1 MIENDPWSYK
11 FYYVITI
18 KLRLNYVN
26 YGLGVMSIYSLSVRK
41 RYYSNYLD
49 EIILKFNT
57 GCQNKL
63 ETAW

>member
-1 MIENDPWSYK
+1 
-11 FYYVITI
+11 
-18 KLRLNYVN
+18 
-26 YGLGVMSIYSLSVRK
+26 MSIYSLNVRK